1 MSVPTKTS
9 VLVVGGGPAGS
20 YAASCLA
27 REGIDTVVLEAD
39 KFPRYHVGESL
50 LASIR
55 HFLRFI
61 DLDEEFDKYGFHHKA
76 TLPALDSLHPI
87 SLTSTNRKVQ
97 LSSSTRDSPQSVSSI
112 PLQKP
117 RVVA

>member
-39 KFPRYHVGESL
+39 KFPRYHVGESM

-55 HFLRFI
+55 HFFRFI
-61 DLDEEFDKYGFHHKA
+61 DLDEEFNKYGFRRKV
-76 TLPALDSLHPI
+76 TLFALPPLSPT
-87 SLTSTNRKVQ
+87 SLTSTHRMVQ
-97 LSSSTRDSPQSVSSI
+97 SSNSTRDSLKSVSS
-112 PLQKP
+112 LYL
-117 RVVA
+117 

>member
-50 LASIR
+50 LASTR
-55 HFLRFI
+55 HFFRFI
-61 DLDEEFDKYGFHHKA
+61 DLDKEFDKYGFHRKVMLLELES
-76 TLPALDSLHPI
+76 TSPM
-87 SLTSTNRKVQ
+87 SLTSTNRTVHP
-97 LSSSTRDSPQSVSSI
+97 SSSTRGS
-112 PLQKP
+112 L
-117 RVVA
+117 